1 MSSKYVSEFF
11 GLKDSLFVK
20 RRQGRD
26 REVHITR
33 IRREDAK
40 QYLGNME
47 DKLNVLYGYNPQNKQ
62 LSTKR
67 KQTILKE
74 QLDYEKEE
82 FKRLNRARHYP
93 CKYTGNVKDI
103 QSKANKILKLKQ
115 RLKQIESEQDIEI

>member
-1 MSSKYVSEFF
+1 M
-11 GLKDSLFVK
+11 
-20 RRQGRD
+20 
-26 REVHITR
+26 
-33 IRREDAK
+33 
-40 QYLGNME
+40 
-47 DKLNVLYGYNPQNKQ
+47 YGYNPQNKR
-62 LSTKR
+62 LSTIR